1 MKKPDYVYVTY
12 IATTPE
18 KAWRAVTEADLMRE
32 WWLDLVAG
40 CARMNVSDW
49 KPGSRW
55 EHTRADGTGTV
66 DIVGKVIEATP
77 PRRLVFTWAR
87 PNDAADTSKHSRV
100 TFDIEPYGDAL
111 VRLTVTHDE
120 LEGDP
125 DMLAGISGGW
135 PKVLSNLKTFLETGR
150 ALPQA
155 ASASTS
161 TSAS

>member
-12 IATTPE
+12 INTTPE
-18 KAWRAVTEADLMRE
+18 KAWRALTETDLMRE
-32 WWLDLVAG
+32 WWLDPVAG

-55 EHTRADGTGTV
+55 EHTRADGSGTV
-66 DIVGKVIEATP
+66 DIVGKVVETTP

-87 PNDAADTSKHSRV
+87 PKDAEDAAKHSRV

-120 LEGDP
+120 LDGDP
-125 DMLAGISGGW
+125 DMLSGISGRW

-150 ALPQA
+150 GLPQSAA
-155 ASASTS
+155 AS
-161 TSAS
+161 

>member
-18 KAWRAVTEADLMRE
+18 KAWQALVETDLMRQ
-32 WWLDLVAG
+32 WWVDPAAG

-49 KPGSRW
+49 QPGSRW
-55 EHTRADGTGTV
+55 EHARADGSGIV
-66 DIVGKVIEATP
+66 DIVGKVVETTP
-77 PRRLVFTWAR
+77 PSRLVFTWAR
-87 PNDAADTSKHSRV
+87 PADAGDESKHSRV
-100 TFDIEPYGDAL
+100 AIDIETYGAGL

-120 LEGDP
+120 LDV

-150 ALPQA
+150 ALP
-155 ASASTS
+155 SSPPS
-161 TSAS
+161 H